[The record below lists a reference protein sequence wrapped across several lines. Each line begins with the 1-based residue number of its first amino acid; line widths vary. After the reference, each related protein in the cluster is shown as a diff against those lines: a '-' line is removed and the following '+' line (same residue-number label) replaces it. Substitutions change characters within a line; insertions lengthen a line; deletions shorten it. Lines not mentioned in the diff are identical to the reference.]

1 MPYFKAIK
9 NRIKVLAFE
18 NDTWWWWLKTPY
30 ASNSTHFCCVY
41 NIGYGHRNYA
51 SDGDGGVA
59 PAFEFTAD
67 SE

>member
-9 NRIKVLAFE
+9 NRIKVLAFD
-18 NDTWWWWLKTPY
+18 NDTWWWWLNTPCASH
-30 ASNSTHFCCVY
+30 ASNFCRVG
-41 NIGYGHRNYA
+41 GYGDGDSNNA
-51 SDGDGGVA
+51 SYSDGGVA